1 MNKNTILNSVK
12 EAEKNIDKVNKDN
25 YRQCFHLMPP
35 VGWLNDPNGL
45 CQING
50 EYNVFFQYSPL
61 SPKGSGGRF
70 WGWYKSRDLINW
82 KYEGVPLVTDTQWD
96 KDGVYSGSALVEDNK
111 IHIFYTG
118 NVKHKGEYDYINA
131 GRESNTIYTTPENWE
146 KQLIFTNSDYPES
159 YTQHIRDPKVWKEND
174 KYYMVLGGRKKG
186 DKGAVLLYTSDNI
199 SSGWHFLREI
209 TTEKKFGYMW
219 ECPDIFKLD
228 NQYFLSLSPQ
238 GLEQEGY
245 KYQNIYQSGYFS
257 IDGDY
262 RSDCDLINFTEWDM
276 GFDFYAPQTF
286 KDELNR
292 RILIGWVGM
301 PDAEYTNPTVERGWQ
316 NCLTVP
322 RVLEYKKG
330 KIYQTPVP
338 EINKLRRDAAALN
351 SGDKVS
357 LKICDIIIENINSN
371 NFKADIK
378 GVLSIEYSNNLFKI
392 TLDQYGRKER
402 GLVLSSLDKVRILA
416 DSSVA
421 EIYIND
427 GEYVFTTMYYSEDD
441 FISINCPDSRITLWS
456 MDKMEVRY

>member
-1 MNKNTILNSVK
+1 MNRDTILSSVRK
-12 EAEKNIDKVNKDN
+12 AEKNIDKVNKDD

-45 CQING
+45 CHVNG
-50 EYNVFFQYSPL
+50 EYNIFFQYSPL

-70 WGWYKSRDLINW
+70 WGWYKSPDLINW
-82 KYEGVPLVTDTQWD
+82 KYEGVPLVTDTKWD
-96 KDGVYSGSALVEDNK
+96 RDGVYSGSALVENNK

-118 NVKHKGEYDYINA
+118 NVKHRGEYDYINA
-131 GRESNTIYTTPENWE
+131 GRESNTIYTSPDKWE
-146 KQLIFTNSDYPES
+146 KHLIFTNNDYPAS
-159 YTQHIRDPKVWKEND
+159 YTQHIRDPKVWKENG
-174 KYYMVLGGRKKG
+174 KYYMILGGRKKE

-199 SSGWHFLREI
+199 SSGWHYLKEI

-228 NQYFLSLSPQ
+228 NQYFLSISPQ

-245 KYQNIYQSGYFS
+245 RYQNIYQSGYFS

-262 RSDCDLINFTEWDM
+262 KSDCDLINFTEWDM

-286 KDELNR
+286 MDERGR

-301 PDAEYTNPTVERGWQ
+301 PDAEYTNPTIERGWQ
-316 NCLTVP
+316 NCLTIP
-322 RVLEYKKG
+322 RVLEYKRG
-330 KIYQTPVP
+330 KIYQNPVP
-338 EINKLRRDAAALN
+338 EINKLRKGPVSLT
-351 SGDKVS
+351 SGEKVS
-357 LKICDIIIENINSN
+357 AKICDIIVENINSN

-378 GVLSIEYSNNLFKI
+378 GVLLIEYSNDLFKI
-392 TLDQYGRKER
+392 TLNQYGRKER
-402 GLVLSSLDKVRILA
+402 GLVLSALDKVRILV

-427 GEYVFTTMYYSEDD
+427 GEYAFTTMYYPEKD
-441 FISINCPDSRITLWS
+441 FISIDCPDSRITFWS
-456 MDKMEVRY
+456 MNKMEVRY

>member
-1 MNKNTILNSVK
+1 MDKKAILNSVRN
-12 EAEKNIDKVNKDN
+12 AEKNIGKVNKDK
-25 YRQCFHLMPP
+25 YRQYFHLMPP

-45 CQING
+45 CYAKG

-70 WGWYKSRDLINW
+70 WGWYKSPDLIHW
-82 KYEGVPLVTDTQWD
+82 HYKGVPIVTDTEWD
-96 KDGVYSGSALVEDNK
+96 KDGVYSGSALVENDN
-111 IHIFYTG
+111 IHIFCTG

-131 GRESNTIYTTPENWE
+131 GRESNTIYVSPAHWE
-146 KQLIFTNSDYPES
+146 KHLIFKNEDYPEN
-159 YTQHIRDPKVWKEND
+159 YTQHIRDPKVWKEDN

-186 DKGAVLLYTSDNI
+186 DKGAVLIYTSDDI
-199 SSGWHFLREI
+199 SKGWHFLREI

-219 ECPDIFKLD
+219 ECPDIFKLN
-228 NQYFLSLSPQ
+228 NQYFLSISPQ

-262 RSDCDLINFTEWDM
+262 RADYDLINFTEWDM

-286 KDELNR
+286 TDQQGR

-322 RVLEYKKG
+322 RVLEYRKG
-330 KIYQTPVP
+330 KIYQNPVS
-338 EINKLRRDAAALN
+338 EIDKLRTKAVVLT
-351 SGDKVS
+351 SGEKAS
-357 LKICDIIIENINSN
+357 ENICDIVVENINSHT
-371 NFKADIK
+371 FKGNIK
-378 GVLSIEYSNNLFKI
+378 NTLHIEYDNNIFKI
-392 TLDQYGRKER
+392 ILNQYGRKER
-402 GLVLSSLDKVRILA
+402 GLILTKLDKLRILV

-427 GEYVFTTMYYSEDD
+427 GEYVFTTMYYAEND
-441 FISINCPDSRITLWS
+441 FICINCPDSKITLWS
-456 MDKMEVRY
+456 MDKMEVSY